1 MPAPFILGG
10 LVLTGIY
17 GIKRGLDAKEKMDKV
32 KDIEMSIQEISSH
45 CNEIMKTAKNG
56 TTKELENLGRE
67 KLTIMS
73 GTMHQFVDTYKN
85 MKNVNFKELGI
96 DELENFKPETK
107 EIATLNVAT
116 LDAVDLTVSG
126 VRAVAASTLLA
137 AGTYGAVMYGGFAA
151 ASTGTLIGTLSGAAA
166 TNATLAW
173 LGGGSLAAGGL
184 GMTGGM
190 VVLGGLVAGPAL
202 ALGGVF
208 LDSKAEDKLYEALEQ
223 KDEAIRFQKEIEQA
237 VLALQSIG
245 KRSIQIEDLL
255 KNLNVLFDSQITK
268 FKTIVELLGYNY
280 AEYPEKAK
288 HTVAINAMLAKIIK
302 IIIDTPLLTEK
313 GDLTTDSLKVIS
325 RFETI
330 SEKTCE
336 NKDRLVTYINQSTK
350 SKSAVSNYYKNNTGS
365 GINKNRVKYE
375 IDESKIK
382 NLNDYLKNKIK
393 RMVDDCDAEGLYNLA
408 YDFEESNIEVSKLC
422 YQEAANL
429 NYSIAANRLKFLEAT
444 ANKVVTT
451 KKEIRRYIIDVD
463 TEILS
468 LLAKKDAKGLFDL
481 GCDLEEEEDLK
492 GAKKCYKAASDLNF
506 ITAYNRLRYLESKG
520 L

>member
-1 MPAPFILGG
+1 MPVPFILGG
-10 LVLTGIY
+10 IVLTTGLFTV
-17 GIKRGLDAKEKMDKV
+17 KKGLDAKEKLDKV
-32 KDIEMSIQEISSH
+32 KEIEMSIKEISAH
-45 CNEIMKTAKNG
+45 CNEIIKKVKND

-107 EIATLNVAT
+107 EMAALNVAT

-126 VRAVAASTLLA
+126 VGAVAGSTLLA
-137 AGTYGAVMYGGFAA
+137 G
-151 ASTGTLIGTLSGAAA
+151 GAAA

-173 LGGGSLAAGGL
+173 LGGGSLAAGGF
-184 GMTGGM
+184 GMAGGM

-202 ALGGVF
+202 ALGASFIDG
-208 LDSKAEDKLYEALEQ
+208 KAEKALYNALEQ
-223 KDEAIRFQKEIEQA
+223 KDKAIRFQKEIEQA
-237 VLALQSIG
+237 VLAIQAIG
-245 KRSIQIEDLL
+245 KRSVQIKDLL

-330 SEKTCE
+330 NEKTCE
-336 NKDRLVTYINQSTK
+336 NKDRLVTYINQPAK
-350 SKSAVSNYYKNNTGS
+350 SKSAVSNYYKNNIGNS
-365 GINKNRVKYE
+365 INKNTEKYE

-393 RMVDDCDAEGLYNLA
+393 RMVDDCDAQGLYNLA
-408 YDFEESNIEVSKLC
+408 YDFEESNIELSKLC
-422 YQEAANL
+422 YREAANL
-429 NYSIAANRLKFLEAT
+429 NYSIAGNRLRFLEAKE
-444 ANKVVTT
+444 NELVNSNNSNTT
-451 KKEIRRYIIDVD
+451 SAKIKIPTKFVNLTDRMLTLI
-463 TEILS
+463 
-468 LLAKKDAKGLFDL
+468 LAKDIKGLFDL
-481 GCDLEEEEDLK
+481 GCELEAYDIENAKRCYQEAADL
-492 GAKKCYKAASDLNF
+492 GSIPAC
-506 ITAYNRLRYLESKG
+506 NRLRYLNSKD

>member
-1 MPAPFILGG
+1 
-10 LVLTGIY
+10 
-17 GIKRGLDAKEKMDKV
+17 
-32 KDIEMSIQEISSH
+32 
-45 CNEIMKTAKNG
+45 
-56 TTKELENLGRE
+56 
-67 KLTIMS
+67 
-73 GTMHQFVDTYKN
+73 

-126 VRAVAASTLLA
+126 VGAVAASTLLA

-237 VLALQSIG
+237 VLALQAIG
-245 KRSIQIEDLL
+245 KRSIQIKDLL

-302 IIIDTPLLTEK
+302 TIIDTPLLTEK

-393 RMVDDCDAEGLYNLA
+393 RMVDDCDAQGLYNLA

-468 LLAKKDAKGLFDL
+468 LLAKKDSKGLFDL